1 MVENSD
7 SPPMK
12 FKNSLASIMRQ
23 NLAPAPAPVRPSG
36 HRQSKHMA
44 NITRAATLAW
54 ICTTPLVAA
63 EAAPAIT
70 RVENLTAWQ
79 DAANPSR
86 ATEAFGKDMRVNGWM
101 FFGSSQLTD
110 GFGDTSHR
118 SENLPTYVA
127 QMAVTPGARVSRFAG
142 YATVPVSQDKES
154 LAGSLT
160 LEGASDQAEL
170 LTIRMGA
177 DAPPTLKLAV
187 LTDNLGGPDYAPRGI
202 SLAIDGEPGPM
213 ATVTPNGTPDWLI
226 WNLPSLK
233 EGSEISLRVEAHKGV
248 AAIGGLLFL
257 SSTPDV
263 AHKPVAQGPLPVI
276 DRKIG
281 EFSREGEYLKDY
293 YVFKEAD
300 TFHLFYNVGI
310 AGESQQWFE
319 AGNEK
324 AFGHSTSKDFKT
336 WQHHPRVL
344 NAVPES
350 WEGMVVSAPSIIKHD
365 GTYYMFYTG
374 FDDRVPGK
382 QTIGLATS
390 KDLFHW
396 ERHPRNPIYEAPPWA
411 DRRADGYIDCRDSH
425 VIKYGD
431 EFLLFTMVSTSK
443 SAGKGAIALAV
454 SKNLI
459 DWEDLG
465 PAVETFKEPESPR
478 VFQHGEYFY
487 MFVSSAYG
495 KQLLRTS
502 NPKKG
507 PWNPIPFRWPAPG
520 LWSGWEVVEDG
531 NRTIFSAF
539 EWKSFGN
546 HIRFWDVSWND
557 GIPHVVY

>member
-1 MVENSD
+1 MIENSD

-12 FKNSLASIMRQ
+12 FKNSLASVMRQ
-23 NLAPAPAPVRPSG
+23 NLFPAPAPVRPAG

-86 ATEAFGKDMRVNGWM
+86 ATEAFRKGMCVNGWM
-101 FFGSSQLTD
+101 FFGSDQVNNN
-110 GFGDTSHR
+110 FGDTSHR
-118 SENLPTYVA
+118 SESLPAYVA
-127 QMAVTPGARVSRFAG
+127 QVDAAQGARVARFAG
-142 YATVPVSQDKES
+142 YAAVPVPQAKGS
-154 LAGSLT
+154 LAGTLT
-160 LEGASDQAEL
+160 LDGASDQTEL
-170 LTIRMGA
+170 LTIRVGA
-177 DAPPTLKLAV
+177 DTPPMFKLAV
-187 LTDNLGGPDYAPRGI
+187 LTDNLGGPDYVPRGI
-202 SLAIDGEPGPM
+202 SIAIDGKERPV
-213 ATVTPNGTPDWLI
+213 ATVAPNGTPDWLI
-226 WNLPSLK
+226 WDLPSLK
-233 EGSEISLRVEAHKGV
+233 EGSEISLRVQADKNV
-248 AAIGGLLFL
+248 ATVGGLLFL
-257 SSTPDV
+257 SPSPDV
-263 AHKPVAQGPLPVI
+263 TQKPVTAGPLPVI

-281 EFSREGEYLKDY
+281 EFSREGEYMKDY
-293 YVFKEAD
+293 YVYKEGD
-300 TFHLFYNVGI
+300 TFHLFYNVGN
-310 AGESQQWFE
+310 AGESQAWFE
-319 AGNEK
+319 PGNEK

-336 WQHHPRVL
+336 WQHHPRLL
-344 NAVPES
+344 NAVPGS
-350 WEGMVVSAPSIIKHD
+350 WEGMVVSAPSIIKHE
-365 GTYYMFYTG
+365 GIYYMFYTG

-396 ERHPRNPIYEAPPWA
+396 ERHPGNPIYEAPPWA
-411 DRRADGYIDCRDSH
+411 DRRADGYIDCRDPH

-431 EFLLFTMVSTSK
+431 EFLLFTTVSISI
-443 SAGKGAIALAV
+443 SLGKGAIALAV

-487 MFVSSAYG
+487 MFISSAYG
-495 KQLLRTS
+495 KQLLKTS

-546 HIRFWDVSWND
+546 HIRFWDVRWND
-557 GIPHVVY
+557 GVPTVMY

>member
-1 MVENSD
+1 MGCVIPAVIFAFMSKTQVFAAKPGADISRAEGITEWRDASD
-7 SPPMK
+7 
-12 FKNSLASIMRQ
+12 
-23 NLAPAPAPVRPSG
+23 
-36 HRQSKHMA
+36 
-44 NITRAATLAW
+44 
-54 ICTTPLVAA
+54 
-63 EAAPAIT
+63 
-70 RVENLTAWQ
+70 
-79 DAANPSR
+79 PSR
-86 ATEAFGKDMRVNGWM
+86 ATEAFGKGMRVNGWM

-127 QMAVTPGARVSRFAG
+127 QVAVAPGARVARFAG

-202 SLAIDGEPGPM
+202 SLVIDGERGPM

-226 WNLPSLK
+226 WNLPRLK

-263 AHKPVAQGPLPVI
+263 AHKPVAAGPLPVI
-276 DRKIG
+276 DHKIG

-293 YVFKEAD
+293 YVFKEGD

-344 NAVPES
+344 NAVPGS

-390 KDLFHW
+390 KDLFLW

-495 KQLLRTS
+495 KQLLRTN

-507 PWNPIPFRWPAPG
+507 PWNQIPFRWPTPG